1 MNRSINTCFSSQKT
15 GRKLHRKVFEKIIDS
30 SWRTS
35 CKSMSPGN
43 ASKSW
48 LCELARILF
57 PVGST
62 NNNSK
67 NNVLQS
73 YRRWMHLGR
82 NISYKL
88 LLSHSVKFYQVLN
101 VVKMFNRE
109 IISHLKRI
117 GAEKHMR
124 IGGFCSY

>member
-1 MNRSINTCFSSQKT
+1 
-15 GRKLHRKVFEKIIDS
+15 
-30 SWRTS
+30 
-35 CKSMSPGN
+35 
-43 ASKSW
+43 
-48 LCELARILF
+48 
-57 PVGST
+57 
-62 NNNSK
+62 
-67 NNVLQS
+67 
-73 YRRWMHLGR
+73 MHLGR

-117 GAEKHMR
+117 GAEKYMR